1 MMDEL
6 TGRRT
11 GIQNGQSVRSLLRE
25 DWRHLQELGGSD
37 RPLRFWKL
45 VSPRFAHI
53 VLIRLSLSAKRKGW
67 TVLAKLFSFLL
78 YFGFRVELNTNAE
91 IGPGLVLPHPM
102 GIVIGAHHIG
112 ARVLIYQNVTL
123 GAKSP
128 DIAYD
133 PSLRPHL
140 CDNVTIGSGAVI
152 VGGVRI
158 GNGSAVA
165 ANSLVTRDVEGDMIA
180 IGVPAQSKPIPNP
193 RIDSKR
199 PSNS

>member
-1 MMDEL
+1 MSMSENNL
-6 TGRRT
+6 SLRT
-11 GIQNGQSVRSLLRE
+11 MLRE

-45 VSPRFAHI
+45 ASPRFAHI
-53 VLIRLSLSAKRKGW
+53 VLIRLSLSAKRRGW
-67 TVLAKLFSFLL
+67 TILSKLFSFLL

-112 ARVLIYQNVTL
+112 ARALIYQNVTL

-128 DIAYD
+128 DITYN

-140 CDNVTIGSGAVI
+140 GDNVTVGSGAVI

-165 ANSLVTRDVEGDMIA
+165 ANSLVTRDIDEDMIA
-180 IGVPAQSKPIPNP
+180 IGVPAQSKPISDP
-193 RIDSKR
+193 RLESKR